1 MYPLLFLFFAA
12 FSPSQNMLPTMLQLD
27 EQERLNTAQ
36 DFSPVQ
42 FEMEFETEKKG
53 KRLDKESGNYSM
65 VFSDTRYA
73 MLTGTSNSESQVIM
87 DVAARTITTV
97 TTDKDGSVIAV
108 KMPMIGI
115 KKNLFDDL
123 VQEVERTGETRKI
136 LGYDT
141 RKYIITSNGDV
152 TESWIANVPGLA
164 WGDFAKSIVGSK
176 NITSNGG
183 MLTMINDMPNA
194 FSLES
199 HTTVKGGKK
208 VVHAYVRKLALGAD
222 ADLSALEIP
231 TGAEVQDM
239 TSLMKF

>member
-1 MYPLLFLFFAA
+1 MYPLLFLLFTA
-12 FSPSQNMLPTMLQLD
+12 FDTPVYVSPKLITPDEEEQLI
-27 EQERLNTAQ
+27 TVQ

-53 KRLDKESGNYSM
+53 KRLDKESGTYSM

-73 MLTGTSNSESQVIM
+73 MLTGTGSGQSQVIL
-87 DVAARTITTV
+87 DVDARTMTTV
-97 TTDKDGSVIAV
+97 TTDKDGGVVAV
-108 KMPMIGI
+108 KMPMIGL
-115 KKNLFDDL
+115 KKNMFDDL
-123 VQEVERTGETRKI
+123 VQEVEQTEETRKI

-152 TESWIANVPGLA
+152 TETWIANVPGLA
-164 WGDFAKSIVGSK
+164 WGDFAKSMVGGKNMASNSIV
-176 NITSNGG
+176 
-183 MLTMINDMPNA
+183 TMIKDMPNA

-199 HTTVKGGKK
+199 HTTLKGGKK

-231 TGAEVQDM
+231 RNAEVQDM